1 MKKILLIFLLM
12 FPFIVLAKEEVAFS
26 KCVDGDTFKVI
37 INNSEK
43 TVRMLAV
50 DTPET
55 VDPNEKVEYYGKESS
70 EYTCALLKTAEK
82 IELEYD
88 IKSDRTDK
96 YNRIL
101 AWVFVDD
108 YLLQDKLVI
117 NGYAEV
123 AYIYDEYKYVDI
135 LREHETQAKLEKIGI
150 WNEEKSNS
158 NDIVIV
164 IGIMLLG
171 FIYTYVKKRLKKKF
185 RGSKI
190 RLDLFKE

>member
-37 INNSEK
+37 INNEEK

-70 EYTCALLKTAEK
+70 EYTCTLLKTAEK

-158 NDIVIV
+158 NNIVIV